1 MIKIFIVFL
10 FLFNLLSCTQHIA
23 IDLGVNF
30 SGNVIDQH
38 NNKID
43 SAKIEVTDIKGAGHG
58 SMNSFIGRMY
68 YSDENGDFRLILPG
82 GVEWDE
88 HSFSNEKTYTKYIK
102 SATIKISKV
111 SFKDTIVTFENTN
124 YENSRIDLSIVL
136 ESK

>member
-1 MIKIFIVFL
+1 MIRIFIVFL
-10 FLFNLLSCTQHIA
+10 FLFNFLSCTHHIS
-23 IDLGVNF
+23 IDQGVNF

-43 SAKIEVTDIKGAGHG
+43 SAKIEVIDIKGAGHE
-58 SMNSFIGRMY
+58 SINSYIGRIY
-68 YSDENGDFRLILPG
+68 YSDENGNFRLVLPG

-88 HSFSNEKTYTKYIK
+88 NSISNEKTYTKYIK

-111 SFKDTIVTFENTN
+111 SFKDTIATFENTN
-124 YENSRIDLSIVL
+124 YEKSSIYLSIVL